1 MYAKAGIKKFVE
13 KEVADMVKEYRQ
25 IEKGP
30 MEGKTVVTPIDHY
43 TLSYKEKRKALE
55 SVNLIKENSNRI
67 IKGRTCADVS

>member
-1 MYAKAGIKKFVE
+1 
-13 KEVADMVKEYRQ
+13 
-25 IEKGP
+25 